1 MQEHNEHDHPLQQAL
16 ARKRELKG
24 SYKAKL
30 SLEKLIIEHERKK
43 IHLAALKSKYDALKS
58 ELESIGSE
66 AVTKICQVQSKP
78 VLPLKKPDSSAS
90 RTHYE
95 FLFKEMKWMQEDF
108 EREHKKKAYDAKK
121 NVRGCRK
128 ELVERIVKKE
138 KNLKD
143 QQAELRKKAGVIAK
157 MVQVFWKS
165 VEKIVSHNYT
175 V

>member
-1 MQEHNEHDHPLQQAL
+1 
-16 ARKRELKG
+16 
-24 SYKAKL
+24 
-30 SLEKLIIEHERKK
+30 
-43 IHLAALKSKYDALKS
+43 
-58 ELESIGSE
+58 
-66 AVTKICQVQSKP
+66 
-78 VLPLKKPDSSAS
+78 
-90 RTHYE
+90 
-95 FLFKEMKWMQEDF
+95 MQEDF